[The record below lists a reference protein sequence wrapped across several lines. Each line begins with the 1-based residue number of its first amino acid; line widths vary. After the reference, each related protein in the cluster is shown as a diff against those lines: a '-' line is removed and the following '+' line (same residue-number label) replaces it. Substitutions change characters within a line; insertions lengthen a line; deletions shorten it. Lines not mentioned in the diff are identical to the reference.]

1 MAYILHPIST
11 WVNAIA
17 CACCEHRLGVYM
29 KNQCRVLTVLFGCVL
44 CTATMAGPL
53 SVWDS
58 TWTQFQDDTPIE
70 DYIGGGG
77 FVDPGWGG
85 QAFDAEYL
93 FYKIEGNTLYL
104 GLQTGFNIVTGTQE
118 VSGKKYYSGDLAL
131 SFDGD
136 VSGANGAGYEY
147 GIDFGLLTRDYDGN
161 DYVDMG
167 TGTGVDGS
175 GLYTATL
182 WNNDMV
188 NSFESVSTPF
198 ALDAGSFSRNL
209 LSNSFGSGN
218 NGGLSYYRMVS
229 FDISGLPGLT
239 GYNYIDVHW
248 TMSCGNDNINGRFKV
263 PEPAGV
269 VLMGLGLLGLAATSL
284 RRRRMSELA
293 LRLPS
298 NHPFTIGSRQ
308 N

>member
-1 MAYILHPIST
+1 MSRTGKRSFVSVIVGILILS
-11 WVNAIA
+11 
-17 CACCEHRLGVYM
+17 
-29 KNQCRVLTVLFGCVL
+29 TVLKNLKVARALAVGVVAALVL
-44 CTATMAGPL
+44 AGMAGTGAAVSGL
-53 SVWDS
+53 VAEWHFDGSA
-58 TWTQFQDDTPIE
+58 QDTSGSGNHGTIN
-70 DYIGGGG
+70 GAT
-77 FVDPGWGG
+77 FVQGISG
-85 QAFDAEYL
+85 QA
-93 FYKIEGNTLYL
+93 
-104 GLQTGFNIVTGTQE
+104 
-118 VSGKKYYSGDLAL
+118 
-131 SFDGD
+131 
-136 VSGANGAGYEY
+136 
-147 GIDFGLLTRDYDGN
+147 LTFDGN